1 LSWTYT
7 RTGVDI
13 KKIKRA
19 QNKIGAIIE
28 KTRNYGNNKLG
39 RVLGKFGH
47 YASLIDIGNGKAL
60 AFHSD
65 GCGTKVLI
73 SQLMRK
79 FDTIGIDCVAMCVN
93 DLLCMGV
100 EPMVLLDYLAIERTD
115 EKIITE
121 IMKGLAKGAEEA
133 RVAILGGET
142 AVMPDVIK
150 GAVPGLGF
158 DLAALGAG
166 MVNIDKIIDGSKI
179 RVGDAIIGL
188 ESSGIHSNGFTL
200 ARKVLMEA
208 AGLKIYKFVDEF
220 DKTLGEEL
228 LTPTKIYV
236 QEILSVVSNYEVH
249 GIAHITGGAFSK
261 LKRFEDYS
269 EVGFLLEELPTPKP
283 IFRLIQEKG
292 KISDEE
298 MFNTFNMGVG
308 ICIIAPKDCY
318 EDIISHCEKIGTRS
332 FLVGEITQESGV
344 RIEIENRTLKI

>member
-1 LSWTYT
+1 
-7 RTGVDI
+7 
-13 KKIKRA
+13 
-19 QNKIGAIIE
+19 
-28 KTRNYGNNKLG
+28 
-39 RVLGKFGH
+39 
-47 YASLIDIGNGKAL
+47 
-60 AFHSD
+60 
-65 GCGTKVLI
+65 
-73 SQLMRK
+73 
-79 FDTIGIDCVAMCVN
+79 
-93 DLLCMGV
+93 
-100 EPMVLLDYLAIERTD
+100 
-115 EKIITE
+115 
-121 IMKGLAKGAEEA
+121 
-133 RVAILGGET
+133 
-142 AVMPDVIK
+142 
-150 GAVPGLGF
+150 
-158 DLAALGAG
+158 
-166 MVNIDKIIDGSKI
+166 
-179 RVGDAIIGL
+179 
-188 ESSGIHSNGFTL
+188 
-200 ARKVLMEA
+200 MEA

-269 EVGFLLEELPTPKP
+269 KVGFILEELPTLKP

-332 FLVGEITQESGV
+332 FLIGEITQESGV